1 MAGGKSL
8 PASDKFPS
16 GGAGDF
22 FFLNLLF
29 ILDSYRFG

>member
-16 GGAGDF
+16 GGAGDG
-22 FFLNLLF
+22 LRNGCAL
-29 ILDSYRFG
+29 S